1 VQVFLSYRRNDVGG
15 YAGRLTDALLQ
26 RLGAKSVFQDVIA
39 IAPGK
44 DFTVELDRA
53 LDDSD
58 AVLAVIGPGWLT
70 AATPQGAPR
79 LFEADDYV
87 RLELARALNRNV
99 RVVPVLVGGAALP
112 AAIDLPDE
120 LRGLV
125 HRQAVVLHD
134 ETWHQDVDGLV
145 GSLRGEPAVPPGHGR
160 WSPRRRVLI
169 AAAAGLLVAGGV
181 GAALLLLPSG
191 GSGGRS
197 PPGGSGAQSSPG
209 GSDAQSSPGEGSY
222 TAAAPWRLRI
232 DGTDYAHVGCTV
244 TLTAGDSGIPTQ
256 VADRVYGIT
265 RVQISQTGSFRW
277 QSTDRRCLITPLAG
291 TGSAVLPFTQSD
303 DGDTDAFSAPATGVT
318 VQVKDYQGGSKCVFR
333 LFDAA
338 NGQELDTA
346 TATPGTDTVTLNPE
360 GRSKVYLYDDICV
373 VRVSAHP

>member
-1 VQVFLSYRRNDVGG
+1 MQVFLSYRRNDVGG

-39 IAPGK
+39 VAPGQ

-70 AATPQGAPR
+70 AATRQGAPR

-112 AAIDLPDE
+112 AATDLPDE

-160 WSPRRRVLI
+160 WWPRRRVLI

-181 GAALLLLPSG
+181 SAALLLLPSG
-191 GSGGRS
+191 GSGTQS
-197 PPGGSGAQSSPG
+197 PPSEGSYTQSP
-209 GSDAQSSPGEGSY
+209 PGEGSY

-232 DGTDYAHVGCTV
+232 DGTASGADGCRV
-244 TLTAGDSGIPTQ
+244 TLTAADSGTPTQ
-256 VADRVYGIT
+256 VHDDVYGIK

-277 QSTDRRCLITPLAG
+277 QSTDRQCLITPLAG
-291 TGSAVLPFTQSD
+291 TGNAVLPFTHED
-303 DGDTDAFSAPATGVT
+303 DGDTDAFAAPATGVT
-318 VQVKDYQGGSKCVFR
+318 AQVKDYHGGSKCVFR

-338 NGQELDTA
+338 NGQVLDIA
-346 TATPGTDTVTLNPE
+346 TATPGTDTVTLNPY
-360 GRSKVYLYDDICV
+360 GRPKVYLFDDNCV

>member
-39 IAPGK
+39 IAPGQ

-58 AVLAVIGPGWLT
+58 AVLAVIGLGWLT

-112 AAIDLPDE
+112 AATDLPDE

-145 GSLRGEPAVPPGHGR
+145 ESLRGEPAVPPGHGR
-160 WSPRRRVLI
+160 WWPRRGGLI

-181 GAALLLLPSG
+181 GAAVLLLPSG
-191 GSGGRS
+191 GSGGQS
-197 PPGGSGAQSSPG
+197 SSGGSG
-209 GSDAQSSPGEGSY
+209 AQSSPGEGSY

-232 DGTDYAHVGCTV
+232 DGTAYGLGCTV
-244 TLTAGDSGIPTQ
+244 TLTAGNSGQVTQ
-256 VADRVYGIT
+256 LADRVYGIK

-277 QSTDRRCLITPLAG
+277 RSTDRRCLITPLAG
-291 TGSAVLPFTQSD
+291 TGSAVLPFTKEN
-303 DGDTDAFSAPATGVT
+303 DGDSDAFAAPATGVT
-318 VQVKDYQGGSKCVFR
+318 VQARDYKGNSGCVFR
-333 LFDAA
+333 LFDAV

-346 TATPGTDTVTLNPE
+346 TATPGTDTVTLDPL
-360 GRSKVYLYDDICV
+360 GRPKVYLFDDLCV